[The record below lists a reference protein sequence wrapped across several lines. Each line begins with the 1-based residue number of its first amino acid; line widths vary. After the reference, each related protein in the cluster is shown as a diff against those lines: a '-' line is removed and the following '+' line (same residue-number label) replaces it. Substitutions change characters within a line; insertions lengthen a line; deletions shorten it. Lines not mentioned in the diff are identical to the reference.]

1 MQQAE
6 VEAAR
11 RALAIFQQRSPDI
24 DPEVWTVIHCRLQ
37 DDAAS
42 AASEPTKIC
51 SAGCGLAEN
60 ARMFSKKQWSARA
73 VRRCVACV
81 KACVEPKLC
90 THGKGAFDCAACI
103 AIVKREAEAEAEV
116 AAAERRR
123 AEPACVL
130 EAAVHVE
137 PEQHDANK
145 KYTEAVVVAA
155 KTCAEDVKGQTCYIC
170 TQAVHWRTK
179 EGLVRACACGDRE
192 RYVSGVPTGA
202 TGVVHIS
209 CLVEQAKIL
218 IEDAEERDLGANA
231 FSERWSRWSHC
242 SLCEQAYHGVVRRA
256 LSWACWKTY
265 VGRPEADVT
274 RRLAMTLFGNGSG
287 DFDPTDT
294 DDLRPVCANCGRDN
308 ASKTCGRC
316 MAQAYCSTECQR
328 ADWKRHKSSC
338 QSVELEDREESNASE
353 PPADAAEVEKYPSR
367 SGLEKSDLFQAIHK
381 AVIASADSPS
391 LRLADSPV
399 FLEFTKAVAAHTQY
413 ALNADR
419 GNLMQRLAHDIL
431 VHTPEQ
437 QMLDTI
443 KSAGWVPSEERALF
457 LKQYRFILELRAN
470 SEQVTKSKQ
479 EMDKVKKIMAQ
490 YLARENRETKNSWV
504 KKLVEDAGRAYERH
518 RRQNQRVERRKCDV
532 CERQDLT
539 SAPRF
544 MMCAGCGKRRYCSG
558 ICQEKDWRE
567 NGHKMTCA
575 PISDFA
581 CRVTGGCP
589 VSERGYC
596 DFCAETFCLDCEDD
610 LRRCDDCGLYS
621 CGSQEAHKFGP
632 IDRICPR
639 IWGCEACG
647 KYYCPRCQVVETC
660 VICDMDFC
668 DFCGSNCSI
677 CNDPICDKCCDAREA
692 KGLANLCAQCADV
705 SGWELVDGRWVK
717 RPRAD
722 DAVHDALADRVGAL
736 EAKP

>member
-1 MQQAE
+1 MFRKRVLE
-6 VEAAR
+6 IKIKE
-11 RALAIFQQRSPDI
+11 RSPDI
-24 DPEVWTVIHCRLQ
+24 DPLVRPFLLFRVQNAAEL
-37 DDAAS
+37 AAS
-42 AASEPTKIC
+42 SAGTKVC
-51 SAGCGLAEN
+51 SAGCGRAKQR
-60 ARMFSKKQWSARA
+60 ADFSKKQWAGRA
-73 VRRCVACV
+73 VRRCLDCV
-81 KACVEPKLC
+81 ENRVEPKIC
-90 THGKGAFDCAACI
+90 AHGKGAFDCAACCE
-103 AIVKREAEAEAEV
+103 IVKHEAEAEA
-116 AAAERRR
+116 AAANKIST
-123 AEPACVL
+123 
-130 EAAVHVE
+130 
-137 PEQHDANK
+137 EQYHADK
-145 KYTEAVVVAA
+145 KYDEAVTVAA
-155 KTCAEDVKGQTCYIC
+155 KTCAEYVKGQTCYIC
-170 TQAVHWRTK
+170 TEAFHWETK
-179 EGLVRACACGDRE
+179 EGLVKMCACPGTA
-192 RYVSGVPTGA
+192 GF
-202 TGVVHIS
+202 VHVS
-209 CLVEQAKIL
+209 CLAEQARRL
-218 IEDAEERDLGANA
+218 VAEAEEEAEESNLGAEVWN
-231 FSERWSRWSHC
+231 ERWSLWHTC
-242 SLCEQAYHGVVRRA
+242 GLCGQEYHGVVAHA
-256 LSWACWKTY
+256 LGLACRKTYLGQPEGSWA
-265 VGRPEADVT
+265 
-274 RRLAMTLFGNGSG
+274 RRMAMTLGNGSG

-294 DDLRPVCANCGRDN
+294 DGPRLEGVPTGKFCANCGRGN

-328 ADWKRHKSSC
+328 ADWKRHKASC
-338 QSVELEDREESNASE
+338 QSVEGLEAS
-353 PPADAAEVEKYPSR
+353 ADAPEVEKDPSR

-391 LRLADSPV
+391 LRLVDSPV

-443 KSAGWVPSEERALF
+443 KAAGWVPSEERALF

-490 YLARENRETKNSWV
+490 YLASENRETKNSWV

-621 CGSQEAHKFGP
+621 CGSQEAHEFGP

-692 KGLANLCAQCADV
+692 KGLANLCAQCGDA

-722 DAVHDALADRVGAL
+722 DPAHDALADRVGAL